1 MREYVC
7 DCNIIHEDVVNTTKK
22 KINDIDIFSD
32 VSNFFKV
39 IGDLTRI
46 KILYA
51 LDNNEMCVCD
61 IASTLNMSN
70 SLISHQL
77 KVLKDNKI
85 VKYRKQ
91 GKEVYYLLV
100 DDHVKDIIDIAFCH
114 INHKR

>member
-61 IASTLNMSN
+61 IASTLNMSK

-91 GKEVYYLLV
+91 GKEVYYLL
-100 DDHVKDIIDIAFCH
+100 DDNHVKDIIDIAFCH